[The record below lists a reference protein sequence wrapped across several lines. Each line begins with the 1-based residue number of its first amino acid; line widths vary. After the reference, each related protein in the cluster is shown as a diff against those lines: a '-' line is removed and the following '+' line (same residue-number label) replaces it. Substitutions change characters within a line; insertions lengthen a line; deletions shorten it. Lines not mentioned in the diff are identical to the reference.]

1 MIAKIQITSS
11 MPPTHYNTA
20 NAANTDIAPKPTSV
34 LWAVVVGNGLIAY
47 DFTVYSFSAVT
58 IGLLFFPFGSKF
70 VSLLLSFATF
80 GAGFVMRP
88 LGALVI
94 GYLADAKGRKTALT
108 LASVLMALG
117 MGIVALVPTYAT
129 IGPAATVLIV
139 VARLLQG
146 FVFGGEVGVSSA
158 VLMESQQQ
166 GRCFRTSWRGASQG
180 AAALLGA
187 LVSAGTVAALTPQEL
202 RQWGWRLPF
211 ILGMLIAPVGWYL
224 RHHMHESPKEE
235 KSRPSLRQ
243 MFDRHRRQLF
253 CGVLMM
259 AAPSASIYIMVYYMP
274 TYLVGVLHF
283 PQVISLLIACAA
295 GVVIF
300 VGTPLMAKLAD
311 RLAEGDGKGGGKR
324 GDKKHGDLKPIQAAL
339 LICSIVSIYPA
350 FLALTHGVGQRGSLL
365 IITGYAVVSLTSAGI
380 SSVMYMLSFPRHH
393 RAAGMSIIESAGIT
407 LFGGFSPFIVT
418 WLMGATGMRMV
429 PAWYLLAAS
438 SLSLLGLIL
447 FPAAMSDERALH

>member
-1 MIAKIQITSS
+1 MIAKIQITST
-11 MPPTHYNTA
+11 MLHTLHNTA
-20 NAANTDIAPKPTSV
+20 NADIAPKPKNI

-58 IGLLFFPFGSKF
+58 IGLLFFPFGNKF

-108 LASVLMALG
+108 LASALMALG

-146 FVFGGEVGVSSA
+146 FVFGGEVGVSST

-224 RHHMHESPKEE
+224 RRHMHESPKEE
-235 KSRPSLRQ
+235 TSRPSLRQ
-243 MFDRHRRQLF
+243 MFDRHRRQLL

-274 TYLVGVLHF
+274 TYLVSVLHF

-295 GVVIF
+295 SVVIF

-311 RLAEGDGKGGGKR
+311 RLAEGDGKANGKKR
-324 GDKKHGDLKPIQAAL
+324 GDLKPIQAAL
-339 LICSIVSIYPA
+339 LIGSIVSIYPA

-365 IITGYAVVSLTSAGI
+365 IIAGYAVVSLTSAGI
-380 SSVMYMLSFPRHH
+380 SSVMYMSSFPRHH

-418 WLMGATGMRMV
+418 WLIGATGMRMV

-447 FPAAMSDERALH
+447 FPAATSDERALH